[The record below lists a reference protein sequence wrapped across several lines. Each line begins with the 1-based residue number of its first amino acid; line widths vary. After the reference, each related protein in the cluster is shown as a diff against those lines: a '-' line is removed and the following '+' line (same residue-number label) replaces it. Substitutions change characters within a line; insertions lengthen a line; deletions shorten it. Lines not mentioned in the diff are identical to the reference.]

1 MKFRLCKSCESSIS
15 YLLFSRSSLFEYSQP
30 LDNDHNREIT
40 LYIALFSHLTTKQVS
55 LLRMPLNRIK
65 RNKKEK
71 SYFHKAHVEEWRRE
85 KREEESRAGESLLL
99 YLFSGDS
106 KGEDKCD
113 VGHSAVVSGN

>member
-1 MKFRLCKSCESSIS
+1 M
-15 YLLFSRSSLFEYSQP
+15 
-30 LDNDHNREIT
+30 
-40 LYIALFSHLTTKQVS
+40 FSHLTTKQVS

-85 KREEESRAGESLLL
+85 EESGAGESLLL

>member
-1 MKFRLCKSCESSIS
+1 MKFRLCKRCESSIS
-15 YLLFSRSSLFEYSQP
+15 YLLFSQSSLFEYSRP

-40 LYIALFSHLTTKQVS
+40 LYIALLSHLTTKQVS

-85 KREEESRAGESLLL
+85 KRRVGLVNLCYCTCSQAIQRAKIS
-99 YLFSGDS
+99 
-106 KGEDKCD
+106 
-113 VGHSAVVSGN
+113 VT